1 MPSGTD
7 HQRLEELANA
17 PGEEPHGLPACAR
30 VHRVLDALPA
40 FTSRREARSR
50 LGFTDGLYFFYESGE
65 TSAHGPEGRIVRVGN
80 HPRSDGTLWRRLGQ
94 HYSDG
99 KNGSVFRKFL
109 GGALLRRDDPDS
121 PCLEPAPGQ
130 GHWERQGAAPCPSC
144 RSIDERVSALL
155 RERFW
160 FRCLPV
166 PNRAERNALEHQL
179 IATVAACSA
188 CAPSPD
194 WLGRWAY
201 STTVCRAGM
210 WNSQGVGEV
219 PLNAAR
225 LARLEKIAASGGDP

>member
-7 HQRLEELANA
+7 RHQPVEPASA
-17 PGEEPHGLPACAR
+17 TGEEPRPLPACAH
-30 VHRVLDALPA
+30 VHRILAELPT
-40 FTSRREARSR
+40 FTSRGEARTR
-50 LGFTDGLYFFYESGE
+50 VGFSDGLYFFYEAGE
-65 TSAHGPEGRIVRVGN
+65 ASEHGPEGRVVRIGN
-80 HPRSDGTLWRRLGQ
+80 HPRSDGKLWRRLGQ
-94 HYSDG
+94 HYSGG

-121 PCLEPAPGQ
+121 PCLGPTLGR

-144 RSIDERVSALL
+144 RPIEERVSALL

-166 PNRAERNALEHQL
+166 PDRAERNALEHQL
-179 IATVAACSA
+179 IATLAACSA
-188 CAPSPD
+188 CAPSSD

-201 STTVCRAGM
+201 STTVHRAGM

-219 PLNAAR
+219 QLDTAGLAR
-225 LARLEKIAASGGDP
+225 LAELAATGG

>member
-1 MPSGTD
+1 M
-7 HQRLEELANA
+7 
-17 PGEEPHGLPACAR
+17 CAR
-30 VHRVLDALPA
+30 VHRLLDTLPT

-50 LGFTDGLYFFYESGE
+50 LGFSDGLYVFFEAGE
-65 TSAHGPEGRIVRVGN
+65 TSTHGPEGRIVRVGN
-80 HPRSDGTLWRRLGQ
+80 HPRSEGTLWRRLGQ
-94 HYSDG
+94 HYSGG

-144 RSIDERVSALL
+144 RPVEERVSALL

-166 PNRAERNALEHQL
+166 ADRGERSALEHQL

-201 STTVCRAGM
+201 STTVRRVGM
-210 WNSQGVGEV
+210 WNSQGVDELQLDTAG
-219 PLNAAR
+219 
-225 LARLEKIAASGGDP
+225 LARLEKLAASGGDP